1 MVNFFLKE
9 SIFIITV
16 LNDYESILKKN
27 AFKQM
32 ILVRRNHY

>member
-16 LNDYESILKKN
+16 LNDYKSIKKN

-32 ILVRRNHY
+32 ILVRRNHF